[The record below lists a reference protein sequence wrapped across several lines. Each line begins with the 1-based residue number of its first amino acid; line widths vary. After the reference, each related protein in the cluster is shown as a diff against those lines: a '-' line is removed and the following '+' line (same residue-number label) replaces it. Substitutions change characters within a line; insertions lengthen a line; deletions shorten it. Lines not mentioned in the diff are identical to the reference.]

1 MTDLMLQF
9 PGVVA
14 DARGAFHARAMARE
28 REDGTWEGWLEFVR
42 ADAGASTAYTTS
54 IETHQRDRV
63 TMERWASG
71 LTRVYAEGALSRAR
85 MQQRAIAVSEPLI
98 ALQEIVEA
106 LDRRIPQVERVGE
119 ARIAAD
125 AERLRAAAIQRIA
138 VLRNPVSA
146 WEDEGGAG

>member
-1 MTDLMLQF
+1 MTGIIARSWFHVRGTSHPICCLRQRWCGHSRYCSAQWSACSGFCSQGFPMTDLMLQF

-14 DARGAFHARAMARE
+14 DARGAFHARAMACE

-71 LTRVYAEGALSRAR
+71 LTRVYAEGALSPAR
-85 MQQRAIAVSEPLI
+85 
-98 ALQEIVEA
+98 
-106 LDRRIPQVERVGE
+106 RRG
-119 ARIAAD
+119 
-125 AERLRAAAIQRIA
+125 
-138 VLRNPVSA
+138 SA
-146 WEDEGGAG
+146 YGVPHAG